1 MKKLIAILGLSL
13 MLIPALAQNHTD
25 YQLPETPQRAEY
37 IDFPSLDKGFWFA
50 AQLAPAAAFA
60 TDGSRATFVQADI
73 VLGYR
78 FGEFFKIGAGVA
90 PRLVI
95 PINSNT
101 SMGFPPARISAG
113 ERSGIDIPIIIDLRG
128 NIISQE
134 SRMCVPYW
142 NVDAGYTIG
151 QGIYA
156 SPTLGIR
163 IGQPR
168 NNFVAGLTYMFQYYG
183 GARAIPAHAFGIRLG
198 FEY

>member
-13 MLIPALAQNHTD
+13 MLIPALAQKHTD
-25 YQLPETPQRAEY
+25 YKLPETPNRAEY
-37 IDFPSLDKGFWFA
+37 VDYPSLDKGFWFA
-50 AQLAPAAAFA
+50 VQLAPAGAFA
-60 TDGSRATFVQADI
+60 ASSRATFAQADLI
-73 VLGYR
+73 LGYR

-95 PINSNT
+95 PVNSST
-101 SMGFPPARISAG
+101 SIGFPPAKLSVM
-113 ERSGIDIPIIIDLRG
+113 ERSGIDLPIILDLRG

-142 NVDAGYTIG
+142 NVDAGYTLG

-156 SPTLGIR
+156 SPTIGIR

-168 NNFVAGLTYMFQYYG
+168 NNFIAGLTYMFQYYG
-183 GARAIPAHAFGIRLG
+183 GALNIPAHAVGIRIG

>member
-25 YQLPETPQRAEY
+25 YQLPETPKRAEY

-60 TDGSRATFVQADI
+60 GNGSRATFVQADI
-73 VLGYR
+73 ILGYR
-78 FGEFFKIGAGVA
+78 FGEFFKIGAGIA

-95 PINSNT
+95 PVNSST
-101 SMGFPPARISAG
+101 SMMFPPAMLG
-113 ERSGIDIPIIIDLRG
+113 PIDLPIILDLRG

-142 NVDAGYTIG
+142 SVDAGYTIK

-156 SPTLGIR
+156 SPTIGIR
-163 IGQPR
+163 VGQPR
-168 NNFVAGLTYMFQYYG
+168 NNFIAGLTYMFQYYG
-183 GARAIPAHAFGIRLG
+183 GALNIPAHAVGLRIG